1 MRAETRC
8 ATATQKWKEAE
19 SKQSQSKTNSGQAPG
34 LVSVSKSINK
44 ELDPLSLSKI
54 EHLEGNKLKTN
65 EKSPNISI

>member
-19 SKQSQSKTNSGQAPG
+19 SKQSQSKITSGQAPG
-34 LVSVSKSINK
+34 LVSVLKPINK

-54 EHLEGNKLKTN
+54 ETLEGK
-65 EKSPNISI
+65 